1 MKRKDK
7 SKARDKSTV
16 DNLLLAGEMG
26 KAPTPD
32 FSRKSSGKETRSHH
46 SPSPSIS
53 GVIPV
58 GDPKPVEGAQESASS
73 SLILQA
79 MKEQNRQFSDFMAG
93 MSSMMAGLV
102 AAGPPVASQAH
113 LPLSAVPSKA
123 LKKRKRSPTPEA
135 EAQEVDDFATDEDE
149 EGEVDSHHEEEEEAG
164 QDLLDHFSSGSPAFV
179 PGDRQL
185 EMWRNALQL
194 DPEFGKEAWT
204 KVKAKGIVGKWVK
217 NPKASPFTAPEP
229 DSCLP
234 DLKFSDHKVFERD
247 FKRLMDYVGT
257 TATIATRLLCL
268 IEGKLPDY
276 AFGLLNF

>member
-1 MKRKDK
+1 MSDSERSSKMSDSEKSVKRKDK

-79 MKEQNRQFSDFMAG
+79 MKEQNRQFSNFMAG

-102 AAGPPVASQAH
+102 AAGPPVAPQAQ
-113 LPLSAVPSKA
+113 LPLSVPSKA

-135 EAQEVDDFATDEDE
+135 AAQEGDDYFAGDEDE
-149 EGEVDSHHEEEEEAG
+149 EGEVDSHE
-164 QDLLDHFSSGSPAFV
+164 
-179 PGDRQL
+179 
-185 EMWRNALQL
+185 
-194 DPEFGKEAWT
+194 
-204 KVKAKGIVGKWVK
+204 
-217 NPKASPFTAPEP
+217 
-229 DSCLP
+229 
-234 DLKFSDHKVFERD
+234 
-247 FKRLMDYVGT
+247 
-257 TATIATRLLCL
+257 
-268 IEGKLPDY
+268 
-276 AFGLLNF
+276 